1 MQTGAPRAS
10 ARRQRRYL
18 VMAALAALTL
28 IPSAH
33 AAAPKPRTTVVSHG
47 DTFSAFFPDDICGPR
62 ASTVTWSVRTQALHW
77 DERPDGTFN
86 VQWTQTGTYH
96 VDFVDPALADQV
108 SQYTDQI
115 HHVLTPAQTEVYNET
130 FHDFPTG
137 LKIWVRIHAT
147 IVDGQMIVEREI
159 DKVTGCP

>member
-1 MQTGAPRAS
+1 MHAKH
-10 ARRQRRYL
+10 L
-18 VMAALAALTL
+18 VVAALTASVLAL

-33 AAAPKPRTTVVSHG
+33 AAPPKPKTTVVDHG
-47 DTFSAFFPDDICGPR
+47 DTFTLSFPDDICGPR
-62 ASTVTWSVRTQALHW
+62 ASTVTWTVRTQALHW

-86 VQWTQTGTYH
+86 THWTQTGTYH
-96 VDFVDPALADQV
+96 VDFVDPALADQD

-115 HHVLTPAQTEVYNET
+115 HHVLTRGETEVFSET

-147 IVDGQMIVEREI
+147 IVRGRLLVEREVE
-159 DKVTGCP
+159 KVSGCP